1 MMASRL
7 RLVIKA
13 ANGSLDDFRVEA
25 EAEWSVHQLKTH
37 LYRHYPTHPPL
48 SSQRLIHSGQLLLDQ
63 QLIRQLPNFQEEA
76 LVIHLVAFERS
87 VSAPAFVSSRLPAA
101 ATTTSRQPSLSPV
114 AEGVD
119 TGDDQTSDDD
129 GSEEEED
136 SATQEGTPTSTAT
149 EVPPP
154 SQSSSSSSSTAP
166 DAWLRYRG
174 GHHYGDRNAP
184 PPPPP
189 PQMMMMGGG
198 AYYAG
203 FPPPPQFF
211 VPPYGQAFP
220 PNNPYLA
227 QWYHNY
233 YGRPAAETSGEG
245 DDLYDPQLLEDPDQ
259 IRNQD
264 NNEDVAMNA
273 GALGL
278 MGGANFQHRR
288 DMVDYLYMLMMAGFL
303 ALIAFITGS
312 FGRLLIF
319 FAGVIFMLLNQAGWF
334 SLQRRAVA
342 VAPEAN
348 EVVPPPDAQIRPEQ
362 QQGLQQEPP
371 TNETTDDSPQQ
382 DIPEPDPPSAAP
394 ESDQPPVPVPDQP
407 LRNEP
412 DRPGLAT
419 TIVVF
424 VTSFFTSLLPQQRA
438 EFQAN

>member
-1 MMASRL
+1 M
-7 RLVIKA
+7 
-13 ANGSLDDFRVEA
+13 
-25 EAEWSVHQLKTH
+25 
-37 LYRHYPTHPPL
+37 
-48 SSQRLIHSGQLLLDQ
+48 
-63 QLIRQLPNFQEEA
+63 
-76 LVIHLVAFERS
+76 IHLVAFERS

-101 ATTTSRQPSLSPV
+101 AATTSRQPSLSPV

-136 SATQEGTPTSTAT
+136 SATQEQTPTSTAT

-233 YGRPAAETSGEG
+233 YGRFANQIAIMIPCHMVCVPYTSICNCKIPCSSLLHTLTYSVILHTCRPAAETSGEG

-319 FAGVIFMLLNQAGWF
+319 FAGVIFMLL
-334 SLQRRAVA
+334 
-342 VAPEAN
+342 
-348 EVVPPPDAQIRPEQ
+348 
-362 QQGLQQEPP
+362 
-371 TNETTDDSPQQ
+371 
-382 DIPEPDPPSAAP
+382 
-394 ESDQPPVPVPDQP
+394 
-407 LRNEP
+407 
-412 DRPGLAT
+412 
-419 TIVVF
+419 
-424 VTSFFTSLLPQQRA
+424 
-438 EFQAN
+438 